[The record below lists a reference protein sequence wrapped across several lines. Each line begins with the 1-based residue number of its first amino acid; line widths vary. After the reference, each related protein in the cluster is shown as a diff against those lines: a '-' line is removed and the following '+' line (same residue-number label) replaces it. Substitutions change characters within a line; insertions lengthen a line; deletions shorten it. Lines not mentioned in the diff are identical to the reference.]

1 MARED
6 KKARS
11 WKFWKRWIGTAQEK
25 DEEALDAS
33 ISASVP
39 TAGSIED
46 TEQERDEELQEHTRS
61 NVNSSTDLAPNTS
74 TDSVPSV
81 STGST
86 IIEEIDRLKE
96 ELDTLRPL
104 PSDIL
109 ARVEQKLRIES
120 NYHSNAIEGN
130 SLTLG
135 ETRSLI
141 LHGVTVHGKPLRDY
155 LDIKGHDEAVKA
167 MEDAVKRN
175 ELLNEVFI
183 RNLHKVL
190 LKEPYEN
197 DAITPDGQPIKRRI
211 AIGEYKTQRNNVRTS
226 TGEIYYFT
234 PPDQVKSAMGD
245 LIDWYRRQE
254 DEGEHPIIIAA
265 TFHYRFI
272 RIHPFDDG
280 NGRMA
285 RLLMNMIL
293 IKHGYTVAVV
303 PVGEREQYIGILE
316 QADKTEDLAEFITY
330 IAHCCE
336 YTLNLH
342 LKAARGED
350 IEDVE
355 DIDKEIAIFKR
366 SLQQDTDETIN
377 AREHADKVLYPLL
390 FYCEEKLEQFL
401 DVFGSV
407 HTFGSSSSVREV
419 DNQISSFSL
428 EKENKSDIWPENAV
442 SISTGFTFEL
452 WDFQGKKSDNFA
464 MQINNEM
471 DSNSCVW
478 EFYSPQLDYKKEY
491 TGQDLKVL
499 KKMFNEMMR
508 VMMKKLSEKSNDQE
522 AER

>member
-1 MARED
+1 MALKD

-11 WKFWKRWIGTAQEK
+11 WKFWKRWVGTARER
-25 DEEALDAS
+25 DEEALDAPLNS
-33 ISASVP
+33 STSS
-39 TAGSIED
+39 TSSTED
-46 TEQERDEELQEHTRS
+46 TEQKRAEESQEHTLS
-61 NVNSSTDLAPNTS
+61 DLNSS
-74 TDSVPSV
+74 TDSVPHVWTS
-81 STGST
+81 ST
-86 IIEEIDRLKE
+86 IIEKIDRLKE
-96 ELDTLRPL
+96 ELDALRPL
-104 PSDIL
+104 PSDVL
-109 ARVEQKLRIES
+109 ARIEQKLRIES
-120 NYHSNAIEGN
+120 NYHSNAVEGN

-141 LHGVTVHGKPLRDY
+141 LHGLTAHGKPMRDH

-167 MEDAVKRN
+167 MEDAVRRN
-175 ELLNEVFI
+175 DSLNEVFI

-197 DAITPDGQPIKRRI
+197 DAITQDGQRVKRRI
-211 AIGEYKTQRNNVRTS
+211 AIGEYKTQPNNVRTS

-234 PPDQVKSAMGD
+234 PPDQVKSAMSD

-254 DEGEHPIIIAA
+254 DVGEHPIVIAA

-303 PVGEREQYIGILE
+303 PSDERDQYIGMLE
-316 QADKTEDLAEFITY
+316 QADKTEDLAEFIAY

-336 YTLNLH
+336 HTLDLH

-355 DIDKEIAIFKR
+355 DIDKEIVLFKH
-366 SLQQDTDETIN
+366 SLQKETGETIN
-377 AREHADKVLYPLL
+377 AREYADKVLYPLL
-390 FYCEEKLEQFL
+390 FYSEEKLEQFSE
-401 DVFGSV
+401 VFGSI
-407 HTFGSSSSVREV
+407 HTFVSSSSVRET
-419 DNQISSFSL
+419 DNQVSNFSL

-442 SISTGFTFEL
+442 SISTGFTFGL
-452 WDFQGKKSDNFA
+452 WEFQGKKSDNFEI
-464 MQINNEM
+464 QINNEM

-478 EFYSPQLDYKKEY
+478 KFSDNFRSDIIY
-491 TGQDLKVL
+491 TGRDLEEI
-499 KKMFNEMMR
+499 KKTFNEVIR
-508 VMMKKLSEKSNDQE
+508 CMMKKLLELEKSDEQE
-522 AER
+522 AG

>member
-1 MARED
+1 MAREN
-6 KKARS
+6 KKALS
-11 WKFWKRWIGTAQEK
+11 WQFWKRWIGTAQEK
-25 DEEALDAS
+25 GEEALDAS
-33 ISASVP
+33 LSSSMP
-39 TAGSIED
+39 TASSTED
-46 TEQERDEELQEHTRS
+46 TEQERDEELQEHKA
-61 NVNSSTDLAPNTS
+61 NVNSSTDSAPNTS

-81 STGST
+81 SDGST
-86 IIEEIDRLKE
+86 ILDEIDRLKG
-96 ELDTLRPL
+96 ELDALRPL
-104 PSDIL
+104 PPDVL

-120 NYHSNAIEGN
+120 NYHSNAVEGN

-141 LHGVTVHGKPLRDY
+141 LHGLTAHGKPMRDH
-155 LDIKGHDEAVKA
+155 LDIEGHDEAIKA

-183 RNLHKVL
+183 RNLHTVL

-211 AIGEYKTQRNNVRTS
+211 AIGEYKTQPNNVRTS

-234 PPDQVKSAMGD
+234 PPEQVKPAMGD
-245 LIDWYRRQE
+245 LIDWYRKQE

-336 YTLNLH
+336 HTLNLH

-355 DIDKEIAIFKR
+355 DIDKEIVLFKR
-366 SLQQDTDETIN
+366 SLQKGTSETIN
-377 AREHADKVLYPLL
+377 AREYAENVLYPFF
-390 FYCEEKLEQFL
+390 FYSKEKVEQFSDL
-401 DVFGSV
+401 FESV
-407 HTFGSSSSVREV
+407 HVMFCNSSVKEV
-419 DNQISSFSL
+419 DNQISTFSL
-428 EKENKSDIWPENAV
+428 LKDNSDAWPENALF
-442 SISTGFTFEL
+442 IATNF
-452 WDFQGKKSDNFA
+452 DFSLLRYQAEREKSFRLQVDNKA
-464 MQINNEM
+464 

-478 EFYSPQLDYKKEY
+478 EFYSRKLDYKKEY

-499 KKMFNEMMR
+499 KKMFNDMIR
-508 VMMKKLSEKSNDQE
+508 FMMKKLSEKSDN
-522 AER
+522 

>member
-1 MARED
+1 MAREN

-11 WKFWKRWIGTAQEK
+11 WKFWKRWIGTARAR
-25 DEEALDAS
+25 DEEASDAPLTS
-33 ISASVP
+33 STPPASS
-39 TAGSIED
+39 TED
-46 TEQERDEELQEHTRS
+46 TEQKRDEELQEHTRS
-61 NVNSSTDLAPNTS
+61 NVNASTDSALNTS

-81 STGST
+81 SDGST
-86 IIEEIDRLKE
+86 ILEEIDRLKE
-96 ELDTLRPL
+96 ELDALRPL
-104 PSDIL
+104 PPDVL

-120 NYHSNAIEGN
+120 NYHSNAVEGN

-141 LHGVTVHGKPLRDY
+141 LHGLTAHGKPMRDH
-155 LDIKGHDEAVKA
+155 LDIEGHDEAIKA
-167 MEDAVKRN
+167 MEYAVRRN
-175 ELLNEVFI
+175 DSLNEVFI

-197 DAITPDGQPIKRRI
+197 DAITPNGQPVKRRI
-211 AIGEYKTQRNNVRTS
+211 AVGEYKTQPNNVRTS

-234 PPDQVKSAMGD
+234 PPDQVKPAMGD

-254 DEGEHPIIIAA
+254 DEGEHPIVIAA

-303 PVGEREQYIGILE
+303 PVEEREQYIGILE
-316 QADKTEDLAEFITY
+316 QADKTEDLVEFISY

-366 SLQQDTDETIN
+366 SLEKGTGKTIN
-377 AREHADKVLYPLL
+377 AREYADKVLYPLL
-390 FYCEEKLEQFL
+390 FYCEEKLEQL
-401 DVFGSV
+401 SDVFGSV
-407 HTFGSSSSVREV
+407 HTFSRSSSVRET
-419 DNQISSFSL
+419 DNQVSNFSIR
-428 EKENKSDIWPENAV
+428 KKNKSNTWPENAV
-442 SISTGFTFEL
+442 SISTRFTFGL
-452 WDFQGKKSDNFA
+452 WEFQGKQSDSFEI
-464 MQINNEM
+464 QINNEV

-478 EFYSPQLDYKKEY
+478 KFSDDFKNDIIY
-491 TGQDLKVL
+491 TGRDLEEL
-499 KKMFNEMMR
+499 KKRFNEVIR
-508 VMMKKLSEKSNDQE
+508 IMMKKLSEKSDERE
-522 AER
+522 AE